1 MFGASGRTTEGD
13 AGWNVRPSGVEGALD
28 ISLDE
33 CAANEGS
40 KSFKKGTRLNI
51 KFPHSISLK

>member
-40 KSFKKGTRLNI
+40 KSIKKERDLI
-51 KFPHSISLK
+51 